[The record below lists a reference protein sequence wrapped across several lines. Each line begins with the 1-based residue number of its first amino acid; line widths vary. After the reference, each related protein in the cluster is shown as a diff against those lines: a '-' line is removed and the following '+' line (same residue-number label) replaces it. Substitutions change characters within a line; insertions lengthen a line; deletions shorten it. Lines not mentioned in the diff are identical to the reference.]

1 MASSRFVRGDLL
13 SLVRTDAPSVSHK
26 GFHPG
31 DTVRVGGRKK
41 GGWLRVRSTR
51 TGDLMWIRNGRHLC
65 LTSEAYRPAS
75 QIDLLIRESQVRA
88 AEKAIEATQ
97 KSLDEWKDAFHD
109 AYQKLLD
116 ETQAHK
122 ATQNQLELANQS
134 VEDLVGQIAEVR
146 RQIVELRPQIAE
158 LQQQRVV
165 VSGESLG
172 EYREMQQAEDEAMG
186 FFDPNN

>member
-1 MASSRFVRGDLL
+1 
-13 SLVRTDAPSVSHK
+13 
-26 GFHPG
+26 
-31 DTVRVGGRKK
+31 
-41 GGWLRVRSTR
+41 
-51 TGDLMWIRNGRHLC
+51 MWIRNGRHLC

>member
-1 MASSRFVRGDLL
+1 
-13 SLVRTDAPSVSHK
+13 
-26 GFHPG
+26 
-31 DTVRVGGRKK
+31 
-41 GGWLRVRSTR
+41 
-51 TGDLMWIRNGRHLC
+51 MWIRNGRHLC

-116 ETQAHK
+116 ETEAHK

-134 VEDLVGQIAEVR
+134 AEDLVVQIAEVR

>member
-1 MASSRFVRGDLL
+1 MASSTFVRGDLL

-51 TGDLMWIRNGRHLC
+51 TGEMMTIRNGRHLC